1 MPASIIAGLLVD
13 RDVRYKNA
21 EKGPRGCVKRRFASG
36 LVVLVVQIRR
46 RCRLHDENVSGPVPA
61 RAGRPSRDLAIIA
74 VVVVVS
80 LPVTLA
86 RCRAGVAITRRALY
100 LDLTGSR
107 DEGTQHRERGLDP
120 LL

>member
-86 RCRAGVAITRRALY
+86 RCRAGVAIPPTCFVPGP
-100 LDLTGSR
+100 DG
-107 DEGTQHRERGLDP
+107 
-120 LL
+120 